1 MTMQAALVRLE
12 EVYVRGVEPDNYV
25 YERVRRPLLE
35 MLSSF
40 QAQHY
45 FMGDDADSERR
56 QRILDLTLVDLGKAR
71 ESLEQEFRTKRDL
84 FRLVF
89 LLLLWTASVQPL
101 GFLALLVALFW
112 TWLALCSQHNKDLAF
127 VAGAEASVVALRETL

>member
-1 MTMQAALVRLE
+1 MQAALVRLE

-40 QAQHY
+40 QTQHY

-56 QRILDLTLVDLGKAR
+56 QRILDLALVDLGKAR
-71 ESLEQEFRTKRDL
+71 ETLEQEVRAKRDL
-84 FRLVF
+84 FRLLF
-89 LLLLWTASVQPL
+89 LLLLCAASVQPL
-101 GFLALLVALFW
+101 GFLALVVALFW
-112 TWLALCSQHNKDLAF
+112 TWPALSSQHSKDLAF
-127 VAGAEASVVALRETL
+127 VAGAESSVVALRETL